1 MYPKGILIVSV
12 TGQGVGTA
20 QKIQA
25 ALTAHQI
32 ASKVYAPQKY
42 LRPNVVAMDKTVE
55 EFLRENFGRVDGVVA
70 VMATGIV
77 IRAVAP
83 CLQGKLVDP
92 AVVGVDAVGKFVISL
107 LSGHYGGAN
116 HLARLIA
123 DALGATAVKTTA
135 SDALCKEGV
144 DELARNFH
152 LAIINPESITAVNA
166 ALVEGKQLAL
176 ILVDNTKMV
185 LTEAQG
191 YSIHKT
197 ETFEEAIKLANTYD
211 AAAIVTAN
219 RVVTGKTAKPITI
232 LKPKKIAVG
241 VGARKIISPENIIQ
255 AIHVALA
262 KVDLT
267 VERVDGLASV
277 DIKQDSP
284 GFAEAAVRLGLPFE
298 FYSVAALSAVESGEL
313 SVDSEFVKEKIGI
326 GGVCERAA
334 LKQAGKNPHLLL
346 KKQKLNGVTV
356 AIAEGE

>member
-1 MYPKGILIVSV
+1 
-12 TGQGVGTA
+12 
-20 QKIQA
+20 
-25 ALTAHQI
+25 
-32 ASKVYAPQKY
+32 
-42 LRPNVVAMDKTVE
+42 MDKTVE
-55 EFLRENFGRVDGVVA
+55 ELLTENFGRVDGVVA

-92 AVVGVDAVGKFVISL
+92 AVVGVDAAGKFVISL

-123 DALGATAVKTTA
+123 DALGATAVITTA
-135 SDALCKEGV
+135 SDALGKEGV

-176 ILVDNTKMV
+176 ILVDTKMV
-185 LTEAQG
+185 LTEAHG

-211 AAAIVTAN
+211 AAAIITAN
-219 RVVTGKTAKPITI
+219 RIVKGKTAKPITI